1 MHHSAGAQVIAGG
14 AALNHI
20 GGNGERC
27 TRKTNKRGGTEH
39 LDGCCDCLTN
49 RVKCRIGQLRQ
60 GAHFIKRAH
69 GILKYRA
76 AAGHNIDIHTRELH
90 GDNDIREE
98 NTGID
103 VVTAH
108 RLHGNLGGKFGCQ
121 TGVQHG
127 NSLTR
132 LAVLGQ
138 RTPRLA
144 HKPDRTMLRCAPG
157 ERLQH
162 RRIGGLSGT
171 QRVRCAQARQLRLG
185 QQIALAL
192 RRMRRTGYRAGFG
205 HISQCARFWTCVF
218 TTHCHIP
225 IYFAP
230 RTRHIGLP

>member
-14 AALNHI
+14 TTLNHI

-27 TRKTNKRGGTEH
+27 TRKTDKRGGTKH
-39 LDGCCDCLTN
+39 VDGCRDCLTN
-49 RVKCRIGQLRQ
+49 GVKCRIGQFGQ
-60 GAHFIKRAH
+60 GTHFIKRAH
-69 GILKYRA
+69 GMFEYGTA
-76 AAGHNIDIHTRELH
+76 TGHNIDIHAREFH

-103 VVTAH
+103 FVTAH

-127 NSLTR
+127 NSLAR
-132 LAVLGQ
+132 LAILGQ

-157 ERLQH
+157 ERPQH
-162 RRIGGLSGT
+162 RRIGGLGGT

-185 QQIALAL
+185 QQIALTISRVVTHCRARLL
-192 RRMRRTGYRAGFG
+192 RICTIGGSLGLLDFG
-205 HISQCARFWTCVF
+205 HT
-218 TTHCHIP
+218 
-225 IYFAP
+225 
-230 RTRHIGLP
+230 L